1 MPTRDQTPEIKFRKP
16 TPGPVTP
23 TQQAAGVWS
32 AAPADIDTKWGLCN
46 VVDAEVLSL
55 REALEQIGEPG
66 SVGSSVRI
74 PSDFHS
80 VPSPSL
86 RKIMRAMRSP
96 LVETWTPIGDDTE
109 FDNEDWTDECQGLTS
124 IGQSWYLVS
133 NADDRKAVYRFAF
146 GSWDSQGSIEL
157 PPGIGKH
164 VGAPA
169 SHDGVIFVPVDDGF
183 GPHVWMIDAELTTN
197 EIAYLGDKPGV
208 KDDGDI
214 MGWCAINPWNGFYYT
229 SGGHHRRAIHCY
241 DPNQDFAYQGSIGL
255 RDAEV
260 NGIQGGRIT
269 ASGHMYIN
277 SDARSAGN
285 QDLTGTKDVRAYSTL
300 NGFYFGS
307 CAIDYDPGSFT
318 KEEMEG
324 FTFVRRKDFDG
335 NLSYIHVLIYDNDIL
350 SGGDIRIVHLTTPF
364 PKRI

>member
-1 MPTRDQTPEIKFRKP
+1 LPTRDQTPEIKFRKP

-146 GSWDSQGSIEL
+146 GRRSRL
-157 PPGIGKH
+157 PRWRHFCAGRRW
-164 VGAPA
+164 VWT
-169 SHDGVIFVPVDDGF
+169 SRLDD
-183 GPHVWMIDAELTTN
+183 
-197 EIAYLGDKPGV
+197 
-208 KDDGDI
+208 
-214 MGWCAINPWNGFYYT
+214 
-229 SGGHHRRAIHCY
+229 
-241 DPNQDFAYQGSIGL
+241 
-255 RDAEV
+255 
-260 NGIQGGRIT
+260 
-269 ASGHMYIN
+269 
-277 SDARSAGN
+277 
-285 QDLTGTKDVRAYSTL
+285 
-300 NGFYFGS
+300 
-307 CAIDYDPGSFT
+307 
-318 KEEMEG
+318 
-324 FTFVRRKDFDG
+324 
-335 NLSYIHVLIYDNDIL
+335 
-350 SGGDIRIVHLTTPF
+350 
-364 PKRI
+364 